1 MKQYCFGADIGGTT
15 VKLGLFDQDGIVLDK
30 WEIPTRTENEGIA
43 ILPDMAASI
52 KEKIQEHG
60 LHMEEIAGIGVD
72 VPGPISEDGIV
83 PHTANLGWG
92 YKEVT
97 RELTELTGLPSKAGN
112 DANVAALGEM
122 WLGGGKGH
130 TNVLMITLGT
140 GVGGGIVVNGKILTG
155 AHGAGGEIGHIHVD
169 DETQECCG
177 CGNQGCLE
185 QFASA
190 TGIARLGREAL
201 EASDQPSIMRG
212 KEMSAKLVFDSVKE
226 GDELAIQV
234 AEHFGSY
241 LGKALAGEGGTVSG
255 RGDRFYG
262 IAQVPDLTAELAT
275 KGLSVTNS
283 VVVNAYSAQRELAK
297 SFARYLTFEK
307 AEDLY
312 GLTDKMPVRL
322 GVEYENPEMGV
333 LLEQYENSVEVP
345 KLTDLSNYWM
355 EMEIAFA
362 NIWQGS
368 DAAAEADAVAQEMLQ
383 QLETQ
388 E

>member
-1 MKQYCFGADIGGTT
+1 MKKYCFGADIGGTT

-140 GVGGGIVVNGKILTG
+140 GVGGGIIIDGKIFSGFNSAG
-155 AHGAGGEIGHIHVD
+155 AEIGHTVIVKGGRP
-169 DETQECCG
+169 CMCG
-177 CGNQGCLE
+177 RRGCWE
-185 QFASA
+185 KYASA
-190 TGIARLGREAL
+190 RALAEDTLAAMEQHKDNIMWSYVHGDPARVNAKTAFDAMRAGDALGTQVVQNFVEYVACGL
-201 EASDQPSIMRG
+201 TNLINIFQPEIICIGGGVS
-212 KEMSAKLVFDSVKE
+212 KE
-226 GDELAIQV
+226 GDTLLAPVQAVVDQEDYAREGMRRTKIV
-234 AEHFGSY
+234 TAK
-241 LGKALAGEGGTVSG
+241 LRNDAGIIGAAG
-255 RGDRFYG
+255 
-262 IAQVPDLTAELAT
+262 LAT
-275 KGLSVTNS
+275 
-283 VVVNAYSAQRELAK
+283 QH
-297 SFARYLTFEK
+297 
-307 AEDLY
+307 
-312 GLTDKMPVRL
+312 
-322 GVEYENPEMGV
+322 
-333 LLEQYENSVEVP
+333 Q
-345 KLTDLSNYWM
+345 
-355 EMEIAFA
+355 
-362 NIWQGS
+362 
-368 DAAAEADAVAQEMLQ
+368 
-383 QLETQ
+383 
-388 E
+388 